1 MTARLQIDGVSKTF
15 AGRSGRTQVLD
26 GLTLYAD
33 EGEFVSIIG
42 PSGSGKSTLFHIIG
56 GIVDPDEGSV
66 SLGGQAITG
75 QRGNVSYMPQHNT
88 LLPWRTVLD
97 NVIMPL
103 EIAGGVSR
111 REAREQ
117 AREWL
122 AKVGLSG
129 YEREYPHVLSGG
141 MQQRVAFA
149 RALMSPQQVMCLD
162 EPFASLDALTR
173 IEMQRWLL
181 GIWEQYRRT
190 VLFITHSIEEAL
202 LLSDR
207 VYVLSDKPARV
218 VAELRMPFDRPREN
232 NVTEL
237 PAFIALRS
245 EVYGM
250 IAGGAAGGSSRQ

>member
-1 MTARLQIDGVSKTF
+1 MARLEVNEVSKSF
-15 AGRSGRTQVLD
+15 VGRTGSKHVLNR
-26 GLTLYAD
+26 LSLHAD

-56 GIVDPDEGSV
+56 GIVQPDEGTIV
-66 SLGGQAITG
+66 LGGRAITG

-97 NVIMPL
+97 NATMPL
-103 EIAGGVSR
+103 EIAGGTSK

-122 AKVGLSG
+122 AKVGLSD

-149 RALMSPQQVMCLD
+149 RALISPQQVMCLD
-162 EPFASLDALTR
+162 EPFGALDALTR
-173 IEMQRWLL
+173 MEMQRWLL

-218 VAELRMPFDRPREN
+218 VAELRMPFARPRDN
-232 NVTEL
+232 NVMKL
-237 PAFIALRS
+237 PAFIELRS
-245 EVYGM
+245 EVYSL
-250 IAGGAAGGSSRQ
+250 IEGGAAGGSPSR